1 VTTAPVV
8 SVAPAAG
15 TAVGPA
21 PHEEVPPAVGDVE
34 VPAGGDGAP
43 VVPLAPA
50 PAVAALVDPP
60 VHGWVMGGGAT
71 GAAGGGELVVV
82 VVPAGG
88 EAPAVGAVVGVVV
101 VEGGVAGVVVVGGG
115 VAGVTVV
122 VVTGAGAADV
132 GTEPPEV
139 CPTSVAAG
147 AVPVVAPD
155 PAAAVVAVAAPTA
168 AVAEAATHRVAR
180 STEIALTVTARRCC
194 PNPAVNPSVPECM
207 LSSPIRYPSRT
218 VRVTVCRC
226 PAPSSAANRRTSVAT
241 PVPHRRRVGRR
252 SLITLCGLVICD
264 SVS

>member
-15 TAVGPA
+15 TAVGAA
-21 PHEEVPPAVGDVE
+21 PHEEVPPAAGDVE
-34 VPAGGDGAP
+34 VAAGGDGAP

-60 VHGWVMGGGAT
+60 VHGCVMGGGA
-71 GAAGGGELVVV
+71 GADVGGELVVV
-82 VVPAGG
+82 GVPGGG
-88 EAPAVGAVVGVVV
+88 EAPVVGAVVGVVV
-101 VEGGVAGVVVVGGG
+101 VGGGVAGVVVVGGG

-132 GTEPPEV
+132 DSEPAEV

-155 PAAAVVAVAAPTA
+155 PAAALVAVAAPTA
-168 AVAEAATHRVAR
+168 AVAEAATHRVTR
-180 STEIALTVTARRCC
+180 STETALTVTARRCC
-194 PNPAVNPSVPECM
+194 PISAVNPSVPECM